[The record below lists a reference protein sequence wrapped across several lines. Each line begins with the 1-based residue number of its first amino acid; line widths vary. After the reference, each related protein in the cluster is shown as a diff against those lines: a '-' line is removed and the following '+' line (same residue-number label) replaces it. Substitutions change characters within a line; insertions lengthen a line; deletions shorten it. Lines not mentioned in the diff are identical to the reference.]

1 MKQVFAL
8 LLFSM
13 LCTMGIAQPV
23 REAPIKN
30 PMLWADCPDPDV
42 IRVGDTF
49 YLVSTTMHL
58 MPGAPVMASK
68 DLKNWEKARN

>member
-1 MKQVFAL
+1 MKKTIITSLLLAL
-8 LLFSM
+8 LP
-13 LCTMGIAQPV
+13 LCATAQT
-23 REAPIKN
+23 APTEKIQD
-30 PMLWADCPDPDV
+30 PMLWADVPDPDV

-68 DLKNWEKARN
+68 DLKNW

>member
-42 IRVGDTF
+42 IRVAIYT
-49 YLVSTTMHL
+49 
-58 MPGAPVMASK
+58 
-68 DLKNWEKARN
+68 